1 MCWSTG
7 VSIRE
12 QVISLQAVPWVESHI
27 PTSSCKVHVMCIKIF
42 FVSWQSIALW
52 ISTCCKLITRIAQA
66 LSVHV
71 SLFTSIRLP
80 ELFFLLRFVQHLSLS
95 LLTSGS
101 TSSQT
106 IWPNSITLGW
116 KHLWLLS
123 LFNERLCLHQ
133 GEIILNYI
141 LFKDLVSFK
150 NNPFLKTLTA
160 LELILFYESS
170 FMWSYFKV
178 NYWKPI
184 FFVSEKFSRG

>member
-1 MCWSTG
+1 MLC
-7 VSIRE
+7 VLRYFLYLDK
-12 QVISLQAVPWVESHI
+12 VLLCESQHVVNWLLELLKLS
-27 PTSSCKVHVMCIKIF
+27 PYMYHFLPVLGYLSCF
-42 FVSWQSIALW
+42 F
-52 ISTCCKLITRIAQA
+52 K
-66 LSVHV
+66 
-71 SLFTSIRLP
+71 
-80 ELFFLLRFVQHLSLS
+80 LRFVQHLSLS
-95 LLTSGS
+95 LLTSGL
-101 TSSQT
+101 TFSQT

-150 NNPFLKTLTA
+150 NIPFLKILTA
-160 LELILFYESS
+160 LELIPFYESS

>member
-1 MCWSTG
+1 MLC
-7 VSIRE
+7 VLRYFLYLDK
-12 QVISLQAVPWVESHI
+12 VLLCESH
-27 PTSSCKVHVMCIKIF
+27 
-42 FVSWQSIALW
+42 
-52 ISTCCKLITRIAQA
+52 CKLITRIAQA

-101 TSSQT
+101 TFSQT

-150 NNPFLKTLTA
+150 NIPFLKILTA